1 MVDTQTIVCLSK
13 SHKSSNFIFNPIKPF
28 AMKSKILLLAL
39 SVAAFSSCTTA
50 YKTGQTPDDVYF
62 SPARPQ
68 DEYVRID
75 KEDSRRYRSDN
86 EYYDDRYLR
95 MKVNNRSRWNDF
107 NDWYSY
113 EKYGSGYN
121 YIYESYNNPYNS
133 WNYYYNPYYYNPV
146 IINSK
151 NTTAYNRPRTFNLN
165 TYNTSTPVNTN
176 RNIFKYTGSEGS
188 NNTYT
193 APRNSNSRSNSN
205 SGNVLR
211 DIFSSSNNNNSSS
224 NSNSGKTNTS
234 SSSSSSSSSPS
245 SSGSTPA
252 PVRRF

>member
-1 MVDTQTIVCLSK
+1 M
-13 SHKSSNFIFNPIKPF
+13 N
-28 AMKSKILLLAL
+28 SKILLLAL
-39 SVAAFSSCTTA
+39 SVAALSSCTTA

-68 DEYVRID
+68 DEYVRIEKD
-75 KEDSRRYRSDN
+75 DNRRNRSDN

-95 MKVNNRSRWNDF
+95 MKVSNRYRWSDF

-121 YIYESYNNPYNS
+121 YAYGDYYNPYNS
-133 WNYYYNPYYYNPV
+133 WNYYYNPYCFNTV

-176 RNIFKYTGSEGS
+176 RNIFKYTGSDGNS

-193 APRNSNSRSNSN
+193 APRNSSRRSNNSN

-211 DIFSSSNNNNSSS
+211 DIFSGGNNNSSGS
-224 NSNSGKTNTS
+224 NSSGKNNSSSSNS
-234 SSSSSSSSSPS
+234 SSSSGSSSG